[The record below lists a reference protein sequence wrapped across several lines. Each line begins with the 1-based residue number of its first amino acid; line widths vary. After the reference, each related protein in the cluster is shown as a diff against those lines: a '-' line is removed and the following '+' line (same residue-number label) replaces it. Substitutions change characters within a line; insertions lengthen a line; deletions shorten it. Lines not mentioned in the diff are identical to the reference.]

1 MSKDDGQMRR
11 ITAGVIAFILWIV
24 TAVVGLVEILVVRR
38 IVERGYMR
46 LWGDSSRGSY
56 WTAVSLGMGAT
67 LILALI
73 YIAFLVGTGEYHR
86 SRVGQRSSWKLFGWT
101 VAVELLIL
109 LLYFVI

>member
-1 MSKDDGQMRR
+1 MSKDNGQLRR
-11 ITAGVIAFILWIV
+11 ISAGVITFILWAV

-56 WTAVSLGMGAT
+56 WTAVNLGMWAT

-73 YIAFLVGTGEYHR
+73 YIAFVIGTGEYHR
-86 SRVGQRSSWKLFGWT
+86 SKVGQRSSWKLFGWT
-101 VAVELLIL
+101 IAIELLIL
-109 LLYFVI
+109 LLSLVV